1 MTGGGGGGVY
11 GGFAE
16 GELGALR
23 DPEPTSSLGKV
34 FSMASG
40 VGAFDL
46 SELGERLVWRQTQS
60 DEDSFS
66 PVLI

>member
-1 MTGGGGGGVY
+1 MIGGVY

-40 VGAFDL
+40 VGVFDI
-46 SELGERLVWRQTQS
+46 SELGGKACVAS
-60 DEDSFS
+60 DSE
-66 PVLI
+66 